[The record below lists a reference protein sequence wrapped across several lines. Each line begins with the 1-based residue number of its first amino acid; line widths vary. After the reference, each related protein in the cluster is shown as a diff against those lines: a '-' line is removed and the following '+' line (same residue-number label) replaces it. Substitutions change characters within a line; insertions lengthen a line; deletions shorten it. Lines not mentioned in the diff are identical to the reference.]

1 MIDLWRTDD
10 LLPASDTPG
19 INFMKLGF
27 FCNQQRARSEV
38 VESWQEDIDEAVLAD
53 RLGFDEGW
61 ISEHT
66 GSSWLPDALPSPD
79 YMIAALA
86 QVTENIRLGPA
97 IRRLALYHPVQVA
110 TEIAVSDQLTNGRY
124 MFGFGRGGPVSGWGQ
139 RGTDFDDTHE
149 MMIEGIDLIHR
160 IFTSDKP
167 VNHSGKFYSGKD
179 IQVYPKPVQSPH
191 PPISV
196 ATGNPIVL
204 KMAAERGFKLL
215 TSQFATPSEINRIA
229 TNFENS
235 APTGHQGPKRA
246 DTTAVRGIFIGDSDE
261 KAISMVEKDWKL
273 HIDFNKKHFPF
284 NFKAWMNEGEE
295 LEDVGFSQLL
305 DRGLMFIGS
314 AKTVE
319 ERIQDFYTKA
329 GGFGV
334 FLFVTGR
341 DWGTFAQRQDSM
353 RAFAEDVAPSIRLL
367 DDEPQSDH
375 LPISA
380 QA

>member
-1 MIDLWRTDD
+1 
-10 LLPASDTPG
+10 
-19 INFMKLGF
+19 MKLGF
-27 FCNQQRARSEV
+27 FCNQQRARSDV
-38 VESWQEDIDEAVLAD
+38 ANSWQEDIDEAILAD

-66 GSSWLPDALPSPD
+66 GSTWLPDALPSPD
-79 YMIAALA
+79 YMISALA
-86 QVTENIRLGPA
+86 QVTKQIRLGPA

-160 IFTSDKP
+160 IFTSDGP
-167 VNHSGKFYSGKD
+167 IDHDGKFYSGKD
-179 IQVYPKPVQSPH
+179 IQVYPKPVQNPH
-191 PPISV
+191 PIFSV

-215 TSQFATPSEINRIA
+215 TSQFATPTEINRIA

-235 APTGHQGPKRA
+235 APTNQKGPTRA
-246 DTTAVRGIFIGDSDE
+246 DTTAVRGIFIADTDE
-261 KAISMVEKDWKL
+261 KAVSMVEKDWQL

-284 NFKAWMNEGEE
+284 NFKPWMRDGEE
-295 LEDVGFSQLL
+295 LKDVSFKQLL

-314 AKTVE
+314 AKTVQ
-319 ERIQDFYTKA
+319 ERIHNFYKET

-341 DWGTFAQRQDSM
+341 DWGTFAQREASM
-353 RAFAEDVAPSIRLL
+353 HAFAENIAPSLRAL
-367 DDEPQSDH
+367 DQNSKPALSKM
-375 LPISA
+375 SA
-380 QA
+380 